1 MENKHYFGEW
11 IKINDESELEE
22 ATQYL
27 ALWTKYFQRRVP
39 SLDLI
44 DSQLI
49 YKPKGTYFDKELSTM
64 GVKLEMQGEKPENVL
79 SLDKFTI

>member
-1 MENKHYFGEW
+1 MENKNYFGEW
-11 IKINDESELEE
+11 VKLENESELEE

-39 SLDLI
+39 HLKFS

-49 YKPKGTYFDKELSTM
+49 YKPKGTYFDKELSTV
-64 GVKLEMQGEKPENVL
+64 GVKIEMEGEKPENVL